1 HHYQHVP
8 STWHGDN
15 CREQYLHDDRAGKYT
30 AVRHALYSGDTM
42 TKKHT
47 SANSAQNAEKAF
59 WDHLFSIAS
68 TLEDTTSP
76 TNTHMAGI
84 QEHMESVEQLQS
96 KFRSLH
102 RYQ

>member
-1 HHYQHVP
+1 
-8 STWHGDN
+8 
-15 CREQYLHDDRAGKYT
+15 
-30 AVRHALYSGDTM
+30 M

-47 SANSAQNAEKAF
+47 SANSAQNTEKAF

-84 QEHMESVEQLQS
+84 QEHMESIEALYHRTFDPVQS
-96 KFRSLH
+96 YPEYVAVTLCRAINRTLSEKGSSKT
-102 RYQ
+102 